1 MFKTICF
8 ILKGYRLKLL
18 LLINISHNV
27 LIFCLNA
34 VKEKEKNRSIGKV
47 ALGGPFSLTD
57 HNGKAVTDKDFH
69 GKWILLY
76 FGFTHCPDIC
86 PDELEKMGQA
96 IDIVGKLFSNVRN
109 QTSFC
114 VCFNNIIVILTLRY
128 TCNMEV

>member
-1 MFKTICF
+1 MFYPLRFQIEVTFNKYI
-8 ILKGYRLKLL
+8 
-18 LLINISHNV
+18 NV

-86 PDELEKMGQA
+86 PDELEKMGKA
-96 IDIVGKLFSNVRN
+96 IDIVGELFSYLRN
-109 QTSFC
+109 QTFF
-114 VCFNNIIVILTLRY
+114 VCYNGILSRHKNIDGK
-128 TCNMEV
+128 NG